1 MLEPAGLATSYLAL
15 RDVHHTRHED
25 VAQRDAHREAL
36 QHSKRA
42 SAAAEALR
50 SPSPV
55 TVLAAP
61 PKQTTAA
68 TRPRMARPHSAAGAA
83 PPVRAGGRARPS
95 SASCT
100 SELSELLKH
109 GGERGVRLARPASVP
124 ALPRNLHTFGSSAAF
139 LAQQTLC
146 AAAIHE
152 GALKPERTMT
162 ADQLA
167 AQSSPPHSLR
177 CTS

>member
-36 QHSKRA
+36 QQNKR
-42 SAAAEALR
+42 AAEALR

-83 PPVRAGGRARPS
+83 PPVRAGGRARP